1 MDRKNR
7 IVIAAHCI
15 LNVNAK
21 IRPLAKEAGTYINAL
36 TPFLEKGAGIFQLPC
51 PENSYLGM
59 KRWGMTREQYDTPAF
74 RAHCREILTSPIHQ
88 IRNLVENGCTIE
100 AVVGMDKSPN
110 CGANETCTG
119 FTGGELCSPDILAK
133 QMAHVRFIPEKG
145 VFFQILDQ
153 MLQAHDIHVRFT
165 GISE

>member
-1 MDRKNR
+1 M
-7 IVIAAHCI
+7 IAAHCI
-15 LNVNAK
+15 LNINAK
-21 IRPLAKEAGTYINAL
+21 IRPLAKVSGAYFHAL
-36 TPFLEKGAGIFQLPC
+36 TPYLERGAGIFQLPC

-74 RAHCREILTSPIHQ
+74 RTHCRDILASPVHQ
-88 IRNLVENGCTIE
+88 IRNLIQNGCAVE

-119 FTGGELCSPDILAK
+119 FTGGEICSPEILAE
-133 QMAHVRFIPEKG
+133 QTSRLRFIPEKG
-145 VFFQILDQ
+145 IFFQILDQ
-153 MLQAHDIHVRFT
+153 MLQTHDIHVRFT